1 MSEKKFE
8 LFMCCMGNGTT
19 ICNKV
24 VKEHGDYKTI
34 AHISEHGHIQLYV
47 PENYIPADAMEK
59 IKQTAEADR
68 QKFMV
73 NWNKKPYYEK
83 WEYMMDI
90 PTIGCGYNA
99 VSLIDKENR
108 HLPME
113 KRVELMEKAFFEM
126 HM

>member
-19 ICNKV
+19 VCNKAV
-24 VKEHGDYKTI
+24 TEHGDYKKI
-34 AHISEHGHIQLYV
+34 AHISEHGHIKFYV
-47 PENYIPADAMEK
+47 SENYIPVDAMK
-59 IKQTAEADR
+59 RIKEVAEADR
-68 QKFMV
+68 QKFLTE
-73 NWNKKPYYEK
+73 WNKKDYLGK
-83 WEYMMDI
+83 WVYMMDI

-99 VSLIDKENR
+99 VSLIDKENK

-113 KRVELMEKAFFEM
+113 KRVGLMEKAFFEM